1 MEIRN
6 SNGIPV
12 YIRTEYSK
20 FLECG
25 MIVLYEHGRQID
37 KYILRDFT
45 EKEASDAREII
56 IKRNNLIRE
65 GNIEDLTNLF
75 SVLAEDNKPIPYG
88 LYSYLETLK
97 DEEIKNLHKKLT
109 LLSMFMNTLVSR
121 TQ

>member
-20 FLECG
+20 FLGCG
-25 MIVLYEHGRQID
+25 MIVLYEHGQQID

-45 EKEASDAREII
+45 EKEAREAREVI

-65 GNIEDLTNLF
+65 GNVDDLINLF
-75 SVLAEDNKPIPYG
+75 SVLAADNKPIPYG

-97 DEEIKNLHKKLT
+97 DEEIKNLHRKLT
-109 LLSMFMNTLVSR
+109 LLSMFMTTLVYR
-121 TQ
+121 IQ